1 MRRAKKGF
9 KNAASQELNISSSI
23 ITETTP
29 KTPAERSRDYRARK
43 RQKSE
48 ENQESNDLTRIT
60 VEVEVHQ
67 EQDNSQ
73 PSTSTLP
80 IKRKKK
86 NFNRTCSIIIN
97 NNNINNNNIDD
108 ENHVNITNNTRRIQD
123 NDLRVPYP
131 TFHRHQNAHKEFKE
145 KFINN
150 SFGHVCSVCERLW
163 FKEDLKYASIQH
175 QEILN
180 IILPHV
186 SNDKIALCNTCL
198 NALNKNNIPIMA
210 VYNGFKY
217 PQFPSHLPPL
227 DILSE
232 RLISPRIPFMQI
244 RRLRHVNG
252 QYGILGQIINVP
264 VDVDTMIKSLPRN
277 VDDDY
282 CINVHIKRK
291 QIHKSS
297 YLQGIINKRTIKTW
311 LQFLLATPLYTM
323 YEIKMDQ
330 SFFDNNSISTEIPLE
345 DISEHIPIEESLTA
359 QQHTLSWDE
368 EQYLCIAPGE
378 QNVPRSLLFDEHA
391 EELSFP
397 SIYLGEFRRFR
408 EGIKATPFMMASSE
422 LRRSDRRAV
431 TPHHLLY
438 VAMKIMRL
446 RVRDSLTI
454 AFKHV
459 GKNTTVT
466 RQQIEDE
473 HYINNCIETNLAFYD
488 QFRIQHVEKLSPFG
502 KYYVVEYFKRI
513 EFQHRGSPHAH
524 ILLWL
529 NNAPIDAM
537 GNDKIDAITLI
548 DNLISVSSEEASGN
562 IKLQTHKHTFT
573 CYKRIGAN
581 GPQKCRFEAPFMPS
595 RSTIILSPMQKEEPG
610 FRDYFNQYKSIRVKL
625 ENKDYLDMDD
635 FYKDNNILSDDH
647 YHNIL
652 RAGINRPR
660 VFFKR
665 QPRQKW
671 NNSFNPF
678 ILNKIKSNM
687 DIQFITEEYSCAA
700 YVAEY
705 VNKTNRGVSHLQ
717 RLIIEIMN
725 ENPEFD
731 IVEVTRKIGVNM
743 LNHVEITSQEAAWY
757 LLREPMSK
765 CSTVVTTIPTMW
777 PVDRQR
783 IRKLKRH

>member
-1 MRRAKKGF
+1 MPKIVVRECETLKNKISIRRPAKTSTERSREFRERKKAL

-80 IKRKKK
+80 IKRKK
-86 NFNRTCSIIIN
+86 NFNRTCS
-97 NNNINNNNIDD
+97 
-108 ENHVNITNNTRRIQD
+108 RIQD

-473 HYINNCIETNLAFYD
+473 HYINNCIETNLAFLRSIPNSTWYWSNRKKD
-488 QFRIQHVEKLSPFG
+488 LFAMIRQLVEKLSPFG

-595 RSTIILSPMQKEEPG
+595 RSTIILSPMQK
-610 FRDYFNQYKSIRVKL
+610 RNL
-625 ENKDYLDMDD
+625 
-635 FYKDNNILSDDH
+635 
-647 YHNIL
+647 
-652 RAGINRPR
+652 
-660 VFFKR
+660 VF
-665 QPRQKW
+665 
-671 NNSFNPF
+671 
-678 ILNKIKSNM
+678 
-687 DIQFITEEYSCAA
+687 A
-700 YVAEY
+700 
-705 VNKTNRGVSHLQ
+705 
-717 RLIIEIMN
+717 
-725 ENPEFD
+725 
-731 IVEVTRKIGVNM
+731 
-743 LNHVEITSQEAAWY
+743 ITSINTKA
-757 LLREPMSK
+757 
-765 CSTVVTTIPTMW
+765 
-777 PVDRQR
+777 
-783 IRKLKRH
+783 

>member
-1 MRRAKKGF
+1 MKRHAGMQRKCRKRERESDRDRLRESKTGRDGQLKHQQNVHENLESEKGF

-80 IKRKKK
+80 IKKKK
-86 NFNRTCSIIIN
+86 NFNRTCS
-97 NNNINNNNIDD
+97 
-108 ENHVNITNNTRRIQD
+108 RIQD

-473 HYINNCIETNLAFYD
+473 HYINNCIETNLAFLRSIPNSTWYWSNRKKD
-488 QFRIQHVEKLSPFG
+488 LFGMIRQLGKPTIFLTLSANEIGWTDLIQILYTLKHSGVEISTEAAENLHYLEKTTLINEDAVTCAIYFNKLVNVLMSILQSKKLSPFG

-595 RSTIILSPMQKEEPG
+595 RSTIILSPMQK
-610 FRDYFNQYKSIRVKL
+610 RNL
-625 ENKDYLDMDD
+625 
-635 FYKDNNILSDDH
+635 
-647 YHNIL
+647 
-652 RAGINRPR
+652 
-660 VFFKR
+660 VF
-665 QPRQKW
+665 
-671 NNSFNPF
+671 
-678 ILNKIKSNM
+678 
-687 DIQFITEEYSCAA
+687 A
-700 YVAEY
+700 
-705 VNKTNRGVSHLQ
+705 
-717 RLIIEIMN
+717 
-725 ENPEFD
+725 
-731 IVEVTRKIGVNM
+731 
-743 LNHVEITSQEAAWY
+743 ITSINTKA
-757 LLREPMSK
+757 
-765 CSTVVTTIPTMW
+765 
-777 PVDRQR
+777 
-783 IRKLKRH
+783 

>member
-1 MRRAKKGF
+1 
-9 KNAASQELNISSSI
+9 
-23 ITETTP
+23 
-29 KTPAERSRDYRARK
+29 
-43 RQKSE
+43 
-48 ENQESNDLTRIT
+48 
-60 VEVEVHQ
+60 
-67 EQDNSQ
+67 
-73 PSTSTLP
+73 
-80 IKRKKK
+80 
-86 NFNRTCSIIIN
+86 
-97 NNNINNNNIDD
+97 
-108 ENHVNITNNTRRIQD
+108 
-123 NDLRVPYP
+123 
-131 TFHRHQNAHKEFKE
+131 
-145 KFINN
+145 
-150 SFGHVCSVCERLW
+150 
-163 FKEDLKYASIQH
+163 
-175 QEILN
+175 
-180 IILPHV
+180 
-186 SNDKIALCNTCL
+186 
-198 NALNKNNIPIMA
+198 MA

-473 HYINNCIETNLAFYD
+473 HYINNCIETNLAFLRSIPNSTWYWSNRKKD
-488 QFRIQHVEKLSPFG
+488 LFAMIRQLGKPTIFFLTLSANEIGWTDLIQILYTLKHSGVEISTEAAENLHYLEKL
-502 KYYVVEYFKRI
+502 
-513 EFQHRGSPHAH
+513 
-524 ILLWL
+524 L
-529 NNAPIDAM
+529 
-537 GNDKIDAITLI
+537 
-548 DNLISVSSEEASGN
+548 
-562 IKLQTHKHTFT
+562 
-573 CYKRIGAN
+573 
-581 GPQKCRFEAPFMPS
+581 
-595 RSTIILSPMQKEEPG
+595 
-610 FRDYFNQYKSIRVKL
+610 
-625 ENKDYLDMDD
+625 
-635 FYKDNNILSDDH
+635 
-647 YHNIL
+647 
-652 RAGINRPR
+652 
-660 VFFKR
+660 
-665 QPRQKW
+665 
-671 NNSFNPF
+671 
-678 ILNKIKSNM
+678 
-687 DIQFITEEYSCAA
+687 
-700 YVAEY
+700 
-705 VNKTNRGVSHLQ
+705 
-717 RLIIEIMN
+717 
-725 ENPEFD
+725 
-731 IVEVTRKIGVNM
+731 
-743 LNHVEITSQEAAWY
+743 
-757 LLREPMSK
+757 
-765 CSTVVTTIPTMW
+765 
-777 PVDRQR
+777 
-783 IRKLKRH
+783 

>member
-1 MRRAKKGF
+1 MRLKKFHFNNNNNNNNGD
-9 KNAASQELNISSSI
+9 NNNINNNNNNNNGDNNI
-23 ITETTP
+23 I
-29 KTPAERSRDYRARK
+29 
-43 RQKSE
+43 
-48 ENQESNDLTRIT
+48 NN
-60 VEVEVHQ
+60 
-67 EQDNSQ
+67 N
-73 PSTSTLP
+73 
-80 IKRKKK
+80 
-86 NFNRTCSIIIN
+86 N

-345 DISEHIPIEESLTA
+345 DISEHIPIEDSLTA

-438 VAMKIMRL
+438 VAMKIE
-446 RVRDSLTI
+446 
-454 AFKHV
+454 
-459 GKNTTVT
+459 
-466 RQQIEDE
+466 IE
-473 HYINNCIETNLAFYD
+473 
-488 QFRIQHVEKLSPFG
+488 
-502 KYYVVEYFKRI
+502 
-513 EFQHRGSPHAH
+513 
-524 ILLWL
+524 
-529 NNAPIDAM
+529 
-537 GNDKIDAITLI
+537 
-548 DNLISVSSEEASGN
+548 SS
-562 IKLQTHKHTFT
+562 
-573 CYKRIGAN
+573 
-581 GPQKCRFEAPFMPS
+581 
-595 RSTIILSPMQKEEPG
+595 G
-610 FRDYFNQYKSIRVKL
+610 FP
-625 ENKDYLDMDD
+625 DD
-635 FYKDNNILSDDH
+635 CF
-647 YHNIL
+647 
-652 RAGINRPR
+652 
-660 VFFKR
+660 
-665 QPRQKW
+665 
-671 NNSFNPF
+671 
-678 ILNKIKSNM
+678 
-687 DIQFITEEYSCAA
+687 
-700 YVAEY
+700 
-705 VNKTNRGVSHLQ
+705 
-717 RLIIEIMN
+717 
-725 ENPEFD
+725 
-731 IVEVTRKIGVNM
+731 
-743 LNHVEITSQEAAWY
+743 
-757 LLREPMSK
+757 
-765 CSTVVTTIPTMW
+765 
-777 PVDRQR
+777 
-783 IRKLKRH
+783 